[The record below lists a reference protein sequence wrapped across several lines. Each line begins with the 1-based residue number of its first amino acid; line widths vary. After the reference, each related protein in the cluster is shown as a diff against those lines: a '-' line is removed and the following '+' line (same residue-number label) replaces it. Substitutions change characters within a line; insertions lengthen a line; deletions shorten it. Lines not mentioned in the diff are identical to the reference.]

1 MRRPSVLEWILIGFL
16 LGIVAGAT
24 VGPSIAIIKPLGTV
38 FIRLLKMLVVPL
50 IFSTLTVGVST
61 SSGGKLGR
69 MIGKTF
75 LFYYV
80 TGICALLIGLIIAG
94 VSRVG
99 TGMQLGGVREVALQ
113 KAPPLSQVLLNIIPT
128 NPIKALAEGNI
139 LQIIFFA
146 ILFGIAISKAGKAAE
161 PVKDFLQAVAQT
173 MYRLVNLV
181 LYYAPIGVFSLIA
194 WTVGTHGLGVLKP
207 FAYLIFLFYLGCAIQ
222 LFLVYGGLLRLLKI
236 RPFRFFGR
244 IKEAPFFAFS
254 TCSSSATL
262 PVTMR
267 VVQGT
272 GVSATTASFVLPM
285 GASINM
291 DGTAIYQAMCVVF
304 LANAFGTHLTVAQMA
319 IVGVTALL
327 ASIGTAGVPG
337 SGLIM
342 LTMVLGSV
350 GVPVEGIAFVAGI
363 DRIMDMARTAVNVV
377 DDSVAAAMV
386 AVTEGETLSEDM
398 MIS

>member
-1 MRRPSVLEWILIGFL
+1 MHRPSVLEWILIGFL
-16 LGIVAGAT
+16 VGIVAGVA
-24 VGPSIAIIKPLGTV
+24 VGPSIAVVKPLGTV
-38 FIRLLKMLVVPL
+38 FVRMLKMLVVPL

-61 SSGGKLGR
+61 SRGSKLGR

-75 LFYYV
+75 LFYYI
-80 TGICALLIGLIIAG
+80 TGICALLIGLVIAG
-94 VSRVG
+94 ISGVG
-99 TGMQLGGVREVALQ
+99 TGMQLGGPRQVALQ
-113 KAPPLSQVLLNIIPT
+113 KAPPLSQVLLNVIPT

-146 ILFGIAISKAGKAAE
+146 ILFGIAISKTGKAAE
-161 PVKDFLQAVAQT
+161 PVRDFLEAVAQT
-173 MYRLVNLV
+173 MYRLVNIV

-194 WTVGTHGLGVLKP
+194 WTVGTHGLGILKP

-222 LFLVYGGLLRLLKI
+222 VLLVYGGLLRLLKI
-236 RPFRFFGR
+236 RPFRFFSR

-267 VVQGT
+267 VVQNT

-304 LANAFGTHLTVAQMA
+304 LANAFGMHLTVAQMA

-342 LTMVLGSV
+342 LSMVLGSQWV
-350 GVPVEGIAFVAGI
+350 CLWRV
-363 DRIMDMARTAVNVV
+363 
-377 DDSVAAAMV
+377 
-386 AVTEGETLSEDM
+386 
-398 MIS
+398 